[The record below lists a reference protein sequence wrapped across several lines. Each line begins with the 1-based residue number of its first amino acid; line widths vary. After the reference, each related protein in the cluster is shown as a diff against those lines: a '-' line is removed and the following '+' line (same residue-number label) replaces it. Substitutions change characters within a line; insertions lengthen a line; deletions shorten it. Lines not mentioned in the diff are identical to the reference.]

1 VSATADPLSEAR
13 REAVVAREVL
23 EGLLLS
29 LPELPRAIDPAPIAA
44 SVEQLMTGLALWVET
59 DLHHPLIH
67 VRLAALRDGVAGTSA
82 LFAAIEGSPSALR
95 GLRSLE
101 GIAGAIT
108 RATEQTVDA
117 IVAAQDQMRR
127 GPRPVEV
134 PRERPFRASEGTPSL
149 QLLARPGIAPVLAV
163 QPSNDRDDEDA
174 VDHRPREPARD
185 RSDPGELKQIQR
197 LARDAMQDLGIF
209 ESLRH
214 RNADEPWTS
223 VAGFEQRLLDNV
235 DALLSLEV
243 VEPGAERTP
252 GALAQLVREA
262 TDTSF
267 PDPGRAFA
275 ATFALGCVQGEDV
288 VDVLLLALRQADAL
302 TLAAHATALA
312 LAPSPAIEI
321 GIRRLLRQSEPRLLA
336 LALAVLR
343 ERRGA
348 TFADAAVLLNHPR
361 VEVAAAAARALGVAP
376 EHRAAIDALE
386 ALFTEDPEDDVA
398 AAIAESLLLLD
409 APMGLAIVR
418 ERLAESLVDPATSTS
433 TSTRS
438 EELPRFRRLQAL
450 AGTAVDAATAIAA
463 FACAPEYPA
472 PLGWLGHVDAV
483 PTLVAALIDE
493 MARNGTWL
501 TRTERESALI
511 EALFRI
517 TGAPMLTPPRLG
529 APAGRFEEEAFAAW
543 WRDEAERF
551 PPHARY
557 RFGQPYTLA
566 QSLAELEA
574 EASSIEA
581 REHAAFELGLVLGPT
596 ALLRIEDW
604 VARQAS
610 EIEALRARVA
620 RVEAVHARGEFLG
633 QRLGGRPRA
642 GESPPQRLR

>member
-1 VSATADPLSEAR
+1 MSANPDPLSEAR
-13 REAVVAREVL
+13 KEATVAREVL

-44 SVEQLMTGLALWVET
+44 AVEGLMTGLALWAET

-67 VRLAALRDGVAGTSA
+67 VRLAALRDGVTTTSA
-82 LFAAIEGSPSALR
+82 LFTAIEGSPSALR
-95 GLRSLE
+95 ARCSLD
-101 GIAGAIT
+101 GIAGALV

-117 IVAAQDQMRR
+117 IVAAQDLLRR

-134 PRERPFRASEGTPSL
+134 PAERPFRSSEGTPSL
-149 QLLARPGIAPVLAV
+149 QLLARRAVAPVLAV
-163 QPSNDRDDEDA
+163 QPANDQDDEDA
-174 VDHRPREPARD
+174 LDWPAREPAQTP
-185 RSDPGELKQIQR
+185 SDPGELAQIRR

-214 RNADEPWTS
+214 RNPDEPWTS
-223 VAGFEQRLLDNV
+223 VAAFEQRLLDNV

-243 VEPGAERTP
+243 VEAGAERTP

-321 GIRRLLRQSEPRLLA
+321 GVRRLLRQGEPRLLA
-336 LALAVLR
+336 LALVVLR
-343 ERRGA
+343 ERRRA
-348 TFADAAVLLNHPR
+348 TFADAAVLLNHPS
-361 VEVAAAAARALGVAP
+361 VEVAGAAARALGVAP
-376 EHRAAIDALE
+376 EQRAAIDALE
-386 ALFTEDPEDDVA
+386 ALFAEDPEDDVA

-409 APMGLAIVR
+409 APVGLTIVR
-418 ERLAESLVDPATSTS
+418 ERLAEALADPLTAMP
-433 TSTRS
+433 S
-438 EELPRFRRLQAL
+438 EALPRFRRLQAL
-450 AGTAVDAATAIAA
+450 AGSAVDAPAAIAA
-463 FACAPEYPA
+463 FARAPLDPA

-483 PTLVAALIDE
+483 PTLVAALVDE
-493 MARNGTWL
+493 IARHGSWL

-511 EALFRI
+511 EAIHRL

-529 APAGRFEEEAFAAW
+529 APAGRFDEEAFAAW
-543 WRDEAERF
+543 WQEHAERF
-551 PPHARY
+551 APHARY

-566 QSLAELEA
+566 HSLAELEA
-574 EASSIEA
+574 EGTSREA
-581 REHAAFELGLVLGPT
+581 REHAAFELGLGLGPT
-596 ALLRIEDW
+596 SLLRTEDW

-610 EIEALRARVA
+610 EIEALRARVTA
-620 RVEAVHARGEFLG
+620 SEGAHLRGEFLG
-633 QRLGGRPRA
+633 HRLGSRRRA
-642 GESPPQRLR
+642 GESAPQRPR